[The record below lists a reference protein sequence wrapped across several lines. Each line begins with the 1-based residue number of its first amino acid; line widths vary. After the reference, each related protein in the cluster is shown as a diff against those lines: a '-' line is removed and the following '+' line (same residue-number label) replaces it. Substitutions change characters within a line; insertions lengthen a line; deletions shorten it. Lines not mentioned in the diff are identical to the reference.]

1 MTKEEARAI
10 WRAAVDRWL
19 AEPGGSY
26 AGLVG
31 ILAGT
36 IVENGHPELL
46 VKAAEYADRFGSVD
60 QIVAETLGEKVG
72 EEVVGP

>member
-1 MTKEEARAI
+1 MDKTEAREI
-10 WRAAVDRWL
+10 WRAAENRWL

-46 VKAAEYADRFGSVD
+46 VKAAEHADRLVSVD
-60 QIVAETLGEKVG
+60 RIVAEYATEK
-72 EEVVGP
+72 ERAS